1 MRMFNRFDQKGR
13 IRPVLAAIT
22 MGVAAVALLV
32 PALPSHAANGIGGN
46 FEIDTN
52 ANLVVDGTAP
62 AVDSQCA
69 PASIQSRSAV
79 TSDGERGVLPGGICS
94 SPSRLTAL

>member
-52 ANLVVDGTAP
+52 ANLVVDGTTP
-62 AVDSQCA
+62 AIDWLTGGAGTSMRTGVRVSTDQPTGPTDDSF
-69 PASIQSRSAV
+69 
-79 TSDGERGVLPGGICS
+79 GPG
-94 SPSRLTAL
+94 TKD